1 MPASRNRLI
10 NAARRSMM
18 QRAQLR
24 RKLDVAQQAFKPQAL
39 VDRGKYRLSAAV
51 DDTAHAVRKQFRDNR
66 LPITLAAVAGLAWM
80 FREPIR
86 TYAPTVGRKARRG
99 TTANALAERLRPA
112 DTAADESAQTMEND
126 DEALR

>member
-86 TYAPTVGRKARRG
+86 TYAPTVGRKARDL
-99 TTANALAERLRPA
+99 ANALAERLRPA

>member
-86 TYAPTVGRKARRG
+86 THVPTVGRKARDL
-99 TTANALAERLRPA
+99 ANALGERLRPA
-112 DTAADESAQTMEND
+112 DKAADESAQTMEND

>member
-24 RKLDVAQQAFKPQAL
+24 RKLDVAQPAFKPQAL

-86 TYAPTVGRKARRG
+86 TYAPTVGRKARDL
-99 TTANALAERLRPA
+99 ANALAERLRPA